1 MKALALIL
9 LAGCLS
15 VPEGGEIECQTNA
28 DCDNAHGEVCQENV
42 CWGNPPPG
50 PFAAVV
56 TPPSELNNR
65 LVTREIPNLL
75 IPDDGWL
82 GDIALD
88 EPVTYS
94 GQVVPTCAAPVDCS
108 TTALGAK
115 ITVTRPSQFQGGPGI
130 SISTETD
137 PRTGKFELVV
147 PRTRANEAP
156 YEVTV
161 VPSGRGGSYP
171 GETTP
176 GQLVPPMRT
185 TLAITDNVANQ
196 MLPIGGASL
205 LKIDGSIVDAVT
217 PNGPAKYRV
226 VALGQWD
233 LESPK
238 VEVSTVS
245 YTGSDG
251 TFSLRI
257 SKNVVGQVELVAR
270 PYDTNAHMPTLHLAA
285 VTPGTTD
292 RRLIVPT
299 NIGAPHG
306 VDFEVLGV
314 DSGGQ
319 VAPVAGATVIV
330 RGIVPAN
337 QPGATSATLRVEG
350 TTGPNGIVKLFVL
363 DGSAIQGS
371 YRVSVI
377 PPPNAIVGVVYDKEI
392 SVSPGAD
399 ADQTTIRLPDR
410 IALRGVVRDLYGDPL
425 EDVSVTARPGLRF
438 MWNLEAVP
446 QEFLTTIPAA
456 TAVTPNTGEFVV
468 WVDPFMTD
476 VWGFYDIAFEPP
488 TTSESLNYAPSWTLG
503 SIEIPRDV
511 TQTTVTLPE
520 IRLPDAAHVH
530 GRVTDAAGNA
540 IDDAELKIFRIDTS
554 LELCSEVR
562 YEPKSCPIPA
572 LLLGRGTTDDAGMAR
587 LTLAR

>member
-1 MKALALIL
+1 VRLLALSTL

-15 VPEGGEIECQTNA
+15 VPKGGEIECQTNA

-50 PFAAVV
+50 PFAGVV
-56 TPPSELNNR
+56 TPPSELAGD
-65 LVTREIPNLL
+65 LVTRELPSLV

-88 EPVTYS
+88 APVTYA
-94 GQVVPTCAAPVDCS
+94 GQVVPACAAPVDCS
-108 TTALGAK
+108 MTALGAK

-137 PRTGKFELVV
+137 PRTGRFELVV
-147 PRTRANEAP
+147 PRTPMNEPP
-156 YEVTV
+156 YQVTV
-161 VPSGRGGSYP
+161 VPSGRGGAYP

-185 TLAITDNVANQ
+185 TLAVEENLANQ
-196 MLPIGGASL
+196 QMPIGGAAL
-205 LKIDGSIVDAVT
+205 AKVDGTVIDMVT
-217 PNGPAKYRV
+217 SNGPAKYRV

-233 LESPK
+233 MESPK
-238 VEVSTVS
+238 VEVSTVH

-257 SKNVVGQVELVAR
+257 SKDVVGPVELVAK
-270 PYDTNAHMPTLHLAA
+270 PYDTNAHMPTLHLPN
-285 VTPGTTD
+285 VTPGATD
-292 RRLIVPT
+292 RKLIVPT
-299 NIGAPHG
+299 NIGVPHG
-306 VDFEVLGV
+306 IDFEVLGV
-314 DSGGQ
+314 DSGGS
-319 VAPVAGATVIV
+319 VSPVAGASVVV
-330 RGIVPAN
+330 RGIVPAT
-337 QPGATSATLRVEG
+337 QPGTTSATLLVSG
-350 TTGPNGIVKLFVL
+350 TTDANGVVKLFVL
-363 DGSAIQGS
+363 DGLAIQPS

-377 PPPNAIVGVVYDKEI
+377 PPPNAIVGLVYDKPI
-392 SVSPGAD
+392 VVAPGAD

-410 IALRGVVRDLYGDPL
+410 IALRGVVRDLYGNPL
-425 EDVSVTARPGLRF
+425 EDVSVTARPALRF

-456 TAVTPNTGEFVV
+456 TTVTPNTGEFVV

-476 VWGFYDIAFEPP
+476 VWGFYDLAFAPP
-488 TTSESLNYAPSWTLG
+488 NLSYAPSWSLR

-530 GRVTDAAGNA
+530 GRITDAAGNA
-540 IDDAELKIFRIDTS
+540 IHDAELKIFRIDTS
-554 LELCSEVR
+554 LEVCSQVR

-572 LLLGRGTTDDAGMAR
+572 LLLGRGTTDAAGMAR